1 MHAAHLLRA
10 LTAAMSLAL
19 LGWATPTM
27 ARGRVARRAAP
38 PKADPGAGAGGPRQ
52 APAPC
57 VRVTSPAP
65 TTQATRARFNDFAR
79 AFLDEKNIT
88 RAFGFIAA
96 DYVNHDTQA
105 QQGQNGAAA
114 AWAALSPQWEK
125 MAADLRKEGTAFQM
139 PDGWLH
145 YQLKGKDVVDRYR
158 WNGNCIVEHWDQG
171 EKMPPTK
178 HD

>member
-1 MHAAHLLRA
+1 
-10 LTAAMSLAL
+10 
-19 LGWATPTM
+19 
-27 ARGRVARRAAP
+27 
-38 PKADPGAGAGGPRQ
+38 
-52 APAPC
+52 
-57 VRVTSPAP
+57 
-65 TTQATRARFNDFAR
+65 
-79 AFLDEKNIT
+79 
-88 RAFGFIAA
+88 
-96 DYVNHDTQA
+96 
-105 QQGQNGAAA
+105 
-114 AWAALSPQWEK
+114 